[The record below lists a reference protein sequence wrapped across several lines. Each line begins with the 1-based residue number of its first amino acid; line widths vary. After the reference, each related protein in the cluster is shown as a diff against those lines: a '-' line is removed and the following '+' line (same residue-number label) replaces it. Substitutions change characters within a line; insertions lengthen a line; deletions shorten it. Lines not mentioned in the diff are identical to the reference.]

1 MNCVYEIS
9 NESLASQRQYKLLQ
23 VSLTT
28 IHKIML
34 SHNPNLNIFKS
45 YLK

>member
-28 IHKIML
+28 IYKIML
-34 SHNPNLNIFKS
+34 SHNQKTLIYLNLI
-45 YLK
+45 